1 MRTRFE
7 HGRGVR
13 EDRRGGVELGEGR
26 DVDEVSG
33 GRVGADQAILEFLRS
48 WLEGIAILRTISN
61 VVRQRICKRAP
72 LRHATCVAVGDGT
85 EALVAGTD
93 Q

>member
-13 EDRRGGVELGEGR
+13 EDRWGGVELGEDR

-48 WLEGIAILRTISN
+48 
-61 VVRQRICKRAP
+61 
-72 LRHATCVAVGDGT
+72 
-85 EALVAGTD
+85 
-93 Q
+93 

>member
-1 MRTRFE
+1 MRFE

-13 EDRRGGVELGEGR
+13 EDRRGGVELGER
-26 DVDEVSG
+26 RNVEEANSG
-33 GRVGADQAILEFLRS
+33 VVGDDQAMREFLRS
-48 WLEGIAILRTISN
+48 WFEGIAILRTISK
-61 VVRQRICKRAP
+61 VVRQRICRRAP